1 MNCSDATRAWICKT
15 CGSFLSTQATVNAYS
30 QRGRGTVQPTGIVR
44 CRACAKE
51 ASFGDS
57 KMDIWEDGQGNRF
70 IGGEDTTVVSVP
82 GVLRYLDV
90 ELAAMGVKMKFRV
103 EP

>member
-1 MNCSDATRAWICKT
+1 
-15 CGSFLSTQATVNAYS
+15 
-30 QRGRGTVQPTGIVR
+30 VQPTGIVR

-51 ASFGDS
+51 ASFEDS

-70 IGGEDTTVVSVP
+70 IGGRDTTVVSVP